1 MRKESADEVAEA
13 ARRRLAALGREL
25 ARSGYPAAVPGS
37 GPVVEDG
44 PDGSWDPV
52 VEQRAGERSVEIA
65 PVPVVEAVAPV
76 VEQRARERSVETT
89 SPTPWSDVELADPP
103 PRAVPAPVPTPGRHA
118 RHGAAPS
125 DRGVAWLQDRL
136 PATLRGR
143 VSLGAGHVA
152 VLAVVAAVALAVTAY
167 ALVRARPT
175 VTPVP
180 RPHTSPAALRG
191 PAAMPAAGQSSP
203 PASTGPAGTV
213 VVDVAGKV
221 RRPGVASLPAGSR
234 VVDAIRKA
242 GGARAGV
249 DLSPLNL
256 ARVLVDGEQIL
267 VGLAP
272 APGVAA
278 TAPSQPGAP
287 AADGALVNLNTAS
300 LEQLDSL
307 PGVGPVTAQKIL
319 DWRTAHGSFTAID
332 ELLEV
337 DGIGEKTLADMAPR
351 LTL

>member
-1 MRKESADEVAEA
+1 MRKESADEVAEV
-13 ARRRLAALGREL
+13 ARRRLAELGREL
-25 ARSGYPAAVPGS
+25 ARSGYPAAS
-37 GPVVEDG
+37 GPVVE
-44 PDGSWDPV
+44 
-52 VEQRAGERSVEIA
+52 ERAGEESVVATSSPPWLDSELTGA
-65 PVPVVEAVAPV
+65 PAGSVPA
-76 VEQRARERSVETT
+76 S
-89 SPTPWSDVELADPP
+89 
-103 PRAVPAPVPTPGRHA
+103 VPAPVPAPGRHA
-118 RHGAAPS
+118 RQRPGPN

-143 VSLGAGHVA
+143 VSLGGGHVA
-152 VLAVVAAVALAVTAY
+152 VLAVVAALALAVTAY
-167 ALVRARPT
+167 ATLRARPT

-180 RPHTSPAALRG
+180 RAHTSPSALRRPLAAPSLG
-191 PAAMPAAGQSSP
+191 PTSSAP
-203 PASTGPAGTV
+203 SADPAGTV

-221 RRPGVASLPAGSR
+221 RRPGVAALPAGSR

-267 VGLAP
+267 VGMAP

-278 TAPSQPGAP
+278 TASSQPGAA

-319 DWRTAHGSFTAID
+319 DWRTAHGAFTAID